1 MSARKSHVARPRVAV
16 VLCTLDEKDSRSLG
30 GLMKNDGDGRLPGFF
45 TNGKLYRLMR
55 GDARPYVLDA

>member
-1 MSARKSHVARPRVAV
+1 MPARKSHVARPRIAV

-30 GLMKNDGDGRLPGFF
+30 GLVKNDGDGRLPGFF
-45 TNGKLYRLMR
+45 TNGKPHGLMR